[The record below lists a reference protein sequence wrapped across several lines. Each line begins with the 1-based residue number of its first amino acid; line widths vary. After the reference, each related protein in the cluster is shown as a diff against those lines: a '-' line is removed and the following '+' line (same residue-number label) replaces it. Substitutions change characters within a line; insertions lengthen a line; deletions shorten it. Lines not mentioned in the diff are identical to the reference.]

1 MVNSNDGDN
10 GVIVGRYILTLQPLT
25 MSPLDPLQMSP
36 TMSNFKRWDGKY
48 DKGTE
53 PFKWTGSVRILEEYM
68 AAGGRPVRY
77 IYGNWG

>member
-10 GVIVGRYILTLQPLT
+10 GVIVGRYIFTLQPLK
-25 MSPLDPLQMSP
+25 MLPLDPLQMSP
-36 TMSNFKRWDGKY
+36 PMSNFKRWDGKY

-53 PFKWTGSVRILEEYM
+53 PFEWTGSVRILEEYM

-77 IYGNWG
+77 IIIF